1 MADPPQRVLV
11 TADTVGG
18 VWTYTRVL
26 VDQLAEA
33 GLEVVV
39 AAMGGEPSAAASRA
53 MTETDGVALF
63 AAEYDL
69 EWMPD
74 PWEDVDAAA
83 DWLMAIC
90 RHTDPDLVHLNNFA
104 HGTLDW
110 NRPSLMVGH
119 SCVLSWFRAVE
130 DRPAPP
136 RFEAYRQRVEAGL
149 QAADTVAAP
158 TEAMLS
164 ALDRHY
170 GPFPDT
176 RVIPNG
182 LPTEPFESRPAEPF
196 VLTAGRLW
204 DEAKNAGAVRE
215 VAPELSWPVFVA
227 GTQQAPDGREIPLEG
242 VETLGHLSRAELRNW
257 YARAGIYA
265 LPARYEPFGL
275 TPLEAG
281 LSGCAL
287 VLGDIDSL
295 REVWGEAAL
304 FVDPES
310 TGELAEALETLVD
323 DGALRREMARRA
335 SRRAREYG
343 AERMGERY
351 LQLYR
356 QLDDSWTADGSG

>member
-1 MADPPQRVLV
+1 MADPAQRVLV

-26 VDQLAEA
+26 ADRLVAA
-33 GLEVVV
+33 GREVVV
-39 AAMGGEPSAAASRA
+39 AAMGGEPSDRRA
-53 MTETDGVALF
+53 RWFADTDGAELY
-63 AAEYDL
+63 AADFDL

-74 PWEDVDAAA
+74 PWEEVDAASE
-83 DWLMAIC
+83 WLMAIC
-90 RHTDPDLVHLNNFA
+90 EQTDPDLIHLNNFA
-104 HGTLDW
+104 HGTLPW
-110 NRPSLMVGH
+110 ERPVLMVGH

-130 DRPAPP
+130 DRAAPP
-136 RFEAYRQRVEAGL
+136 RFDTYRRRVEAGL
-149 QAADTVAAP
+149 QAADIVAAP
-158 TEAMLS
+158 TRAMLS
-164 ALDRHY
+164 ALNDHY
-170 GPFPDT
+170 GPFDHP

-182 LPTEPFESRPAEPF
+182 LPIEPFDSQPAEPF

-204 DEAKNAGAVRE
+204 DAAKNVDAVRA
-215 VAPELSWPVFVA
+215 VAPRVSWPVFVA
-227 GTQQAPDGREIPLEG
+227 GCQQAPDGREVTFAEI
-242 VETLGHLSRAELRNW
+242 ETLGQLSHDQLREW

-287 VLGDIDSL
+287 VLGDIPSL

-310 TGELAEALETLVD
+310 PDELPEAIETLIA
-323 DGALRREMARRA
+323 DGALRREMRRRA
-335 SRRAREYG
+335 SRRARRFS
-343 AERMGERY
+343 AEAMGERY

-356 QLDDSWTADGSG
+356 QLTASPMADGVR